1 MKVLLLSDVRGSGK
15 KDEIVEV
22 SDGYA
27 KNFLFKKGL
36 AKMADKVLLEEKAS
50 QMASKERNI
59 KLEKEE
65 AEKKAK
71 FLKNKTFTMKANVG
85 INGKMF
91 GAISSKEIASAISAE
106 GIEVDKRQIVLKSN
120 IKSVGNY
127 AVEAKLYSGVV
138 AKFNVLVE

>member
-106 GIEVDKRQIVLKSN
+106 GIEVDKRQIILKNN

>member
-71 FLKNKTFTMKANVG
+71 LLKNKTFTIKANVG

-120 IKSVGNY
+120 IKTVGNY